1 MSKDEAE
8 LNESLRI
15 VLGACNTKL
24 QKCQSKWDIYYLSH
38 KIIPTILKLMS
49 GELKIVKANPD
60 NTGI

>member
-15 VLGACNTKL
+15 VLGACNIKL
-24 QKCQSKWDIYYLSH
+24 QKCQSKWDSYYLSH

-49 GELKIVKANPD
+49 GELKIVEANPD
-60 NTGI
+60 STGN